1 MTVKLGLDFIR
12 RKKCGIKISVSTF
25 HLDPKNVKTTMSH
38 TQGDQIGR
46 FAQSTIVYFGQYLK
60 KYRNSPQF
68 CASLYQS
75 IGDVF

>member
-60 KYRNSPQF
+60 NTEIAHNFVLLFTK
-68 CASLYQS
+68 
-75 IGDVF
+75 V